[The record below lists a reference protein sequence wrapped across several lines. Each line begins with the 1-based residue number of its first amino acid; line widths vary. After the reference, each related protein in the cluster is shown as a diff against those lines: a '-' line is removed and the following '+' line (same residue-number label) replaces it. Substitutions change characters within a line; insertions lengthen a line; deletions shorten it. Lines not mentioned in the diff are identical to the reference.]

1 MFKKIIL
8 TLLLSFCLEIPCAL
22 SQAVKNIPVGVAK
35 GDVDG
40 GATITVWLG
49 HGLNLDFSSTGEII
63 RKVWLDD
70 PSRVIV
76 DFDGNIGGG
85 GARIV
90 HLRRINP
97 VDIPE
102 LPSAPSTLLTIVTE
116 GEGNTTNLYSFRI
129 NYGSGLPEY
138 TTVRV
143 SGAVVA
149 SAPSPSVELAKGS
162 LNKSSNTSSEV
173 LIAFD
178 EIQLSSVNLEK
189 GLLRQCWGGLIPLSA
204 WRYGKAKNFL
214 TLINRGIFP
223 DDALSQS
230 GVSIEDLM
238 TLTEIG
244 RECEI

>member
-40 GATITVWLG
+40 VATITVWLG

-97 VDIPE
+97 VNIPE

-116 GEGNTTNLYSFRI
+116 GVGNTTNLYSFRI

-149 SAPSPSVELAKGS
+149 SAPSLPTPSVELAKGS
-162 LNKSSNTSSEV
+162 KNKSSNTSDEV
-173 LIAFD
+173 LIAFN
-178 EIQLSSVNLEK
+178 EIQLSSGNLKK
-189 GLLRQCWGGLIPLSA
+189 GLLRQMLGRVDSSIGL
-204 WRYGKAKNFL
+204 
-214 TLINRGIFP
+214 
-223 DDALSQS
+223 
-230 GVSIEDLM
+230 
-238 TLTEIG
+238 EI
-244 RECEI
+244 REG